1 MNKLKYLILFLILIL
16 EIDMKAQ
23 KSCSFVT
30 LNQVEIEDASDT
42 AISGYFRINDYL
54 LTSEGAVK
62 FDIKAQ
68 FNPNSDFKYVKLYS
82 DSLCNNYLMSLD
94 QYVSTTE
101 PYKIDGNFVYNFNVC
116 DTTIRVF
123 LKFRMYDFNE
133 FIYGM
138 DVELRSFVGINSA
151 VENVKIRIYP
161 NPVIDKLFIDSKKN
175 ENKLL
180 FNSLGELVL
189 ETTSNTI
196 DFSKLSEGIYILRM
210 NDISYKLIK

>member
-196 DFSKLSEGIYILRM
+196 DFSELSEGIYILRI

>member
-1 MNKLKYLILFLILIL
+1 MNKLKYIILFLILIL

>member
-1 MNKLKYLILFLILIL
+1 MNKLKYLIIFFILIL
-16 EIDMKAQ
+16 NIDMKAQ
-23 KSCSFVT
+23 KSCNFVT
-30 LNQVEIEDASDT
+30 LNQVEIVDASDT

-54 LTSEGAVK
+54 LTSDGSVK

-101 PYKIDGNFVYNFNVC
+101 PYKIDGNFVYDFNVC
-116 DTTIRVF
+116 DTTIRIF
-123 LKFRMYDFNE
+123 LKFRMFDFTE

-138 DVELRSFVGINSA
+138 DVELRSFVGINSIK
-151 VENVKIRIYP
+151 ENVRIRLYP
-161 NPVIDKLFIDSKKN
+161 NPVIDKLFIDSKRN
-175 ENKLL
+175 DNKQL

-189 ETTSNTI
+189 ETTSNSI
-196 DFSKLSEGIYILRM
+196 DFSKLSEGMYILRI
-210 NDISYKLIK
+210 NDIAYRVIK

>member
-1 MNKLKYLILFLILIL
+1 
-16 EIDMKAQ
+16 MKAQ
-23 KSCSFVT
+23 KSCNFVT
-30 LNQVEIEDASDT
+30 LNQVEIVDASDT

-54 LTSEGAVK
+54 LTSDGSVK

-101 PYKIDGNFVYNFNVC
+101 PYKIDGNFVYDFNVC
-116 DTTIRVF
+116 DTTIRIF
-123 LKFRMYDFNE
+123 LKFRMFDFTE

-138 DVELRSFVGINSA
+138 DVELRSFVGINSIK
-151 VENVKIRIYP
+151 ENVRIRLYP
-161 NPVIDKLFIDSKKN
+161 NPVIDKLFIDSKRN
-175 ENKLL
+175 DNKQL

-189 ETTSNTI
+189 ETTSNSI
-196 DFSKLSEGIYILRM
+196 DFSKLSEGMYILRI
-210 NDISYKLIK
+210 NDIAYRVIK